1 MKYFESR
8 KNKII
13 SETSSKF
20 MTVSMILRIII
31 LLILLIS
38 GKFFCEWATEKSY
51 HHVEEWEMIN

>member
-13 SETSSKF
+13 SEASSKF
-20 MTVSMILRIII
+20 MTISMILRIII
-31 LLILLIS
+31 LLVILIT

-51 HHVEEWEMIN
+51 NHVEEWEMIN